1 MEVLKDYRKSE
12 LLNGVVY
19 NMSPANIRHI
29 RIQGHLH
36 RIIGNFL
43 QGKKCMVFSEAEV
56 VFSEQNRLIPDINIT
71 CERSKVKDI
80 YIDGAPDFVAE
91 ILSPSTRKRD
101 MTVKK
106 DVYEKFGVKEYW
118 IISPKDEA
126 IEVYRLNE
134 HGVYYLDNIYT
145 NFSENEWARLTAE
158 ERAEQKLSL
167 KVSLYDDLEIQL
179 KDIFAD

>member
-1 MEVLKDYRKSE
+1 MEALKDYRKSE
-12 LLNGVVY
+12 LVAGAVY

-56 VFSEQNRLIPDINIT
+56 VFSEQDHLIPDLNIV
-71 CERSKVKDI
+71 CDPSKIKESCI
-80 YIDGAPDFVAE
+80 EGAPDFVAE

-106 DVYEKFGVKEYW
+106 AIYEKYGVREYW

-134 HGVYYLDNIYT
+134 HGAYYLDNIYT
-145 NFSENEWARLTAE
+145 NFSEDEWSRLTDE
-158 ERAEQKLSL
+158 EKAEQKLSL
-167 KVSLYDDLEIQL
+167 KISLYDDLEIQL
-179 KDIFAD
+179 KDIFAI